1 MLQLKYFM
9 ISMTVIVFALVV
21 TLVLE
26 KACFAAEEIVPE
38 WALKAQMRERR
49 DSGRAKF
56 AELFKGNDGAYYG
69 GEELAG
75 IMEGF
80 LYGDVFRRGL
90 LTDKQREL
98 ITLAVLTTNQNRED
112 IKAHVKAALNIGV
125 TPEEIK
131 AAVYQCAPY
140 IGFTKALEGAYAM
153 NEAFREKNVKL
164 PLAIQ
169 ATVTEKDRYAKGF
182 TTQKSIFPA
191 GLDGMYQSSTA
202 NRKHVAEYLASF
214 CFGDFYTRGAID
226 VKMREILTLC
236 ILSAQGGCESQVKSH
251 VQANLNVGN
260 GEDLMIEAI
269 TQCLPFIGFPRTLNA
284 LACVAEAVKK

>member
-9 ISMTVIVFALVV
+9 ISMTVIVFTLVV

-38 WALKAQMRERR
+38 WALKAQLRERR
-49 DSGRAKF
+49 DPGRAKF

-75 IMEGF
+75 IMECF

-112 IKAHVKAALNIGV
+112 IRAHVKAALNIGV

-131 AAVYQCAPY
+131 EAVYQCAPY

-164 PLAIQ
+164 PLVSR

-182 TTQKSIFPA
+182 ATQKSIFPA
-191 GLDGMYQSSTA
+191 GLDGMYQSSPA
-202 NRKHVAEYLASF
+202 NRKHIAEYLASF
-214 CFGDFYTRGAID
+214 CFGDFYTRGVLD

-236 ILSAQGGCESQVKSH
+236 ILSALGGCESQVKSH

-284 LACVAEAVKK
+284 LACVAEVVKK

>member
-1 MLQLKYFM
+1 
-9 ISMTVIVFALVV
+9 
-21 TLVLE
+21 
-26 KACFAAEEIVPE
+26 
-38 WALKAQMRERR
+38 MRERR
-49 DSGRAKF
+49 DSGRTKF
-56 AELFKGNDGAYYG
+56 EELFKGNDGAYYG

-98 ITLAVLTTNQNRED
+98 ITLAVLTTNQNSED

-131 AAVYQCAPY
+131 EAVYQCAPY

-164 PLAIQ
+164 PLASQ

-191 GLDGMYQSSTA
+191 GLDVMYQSSPA

-214 CFGDFYTRGAID
+214 CFGDFYTRGALD

-284 LACVAEAVKK
+284 LACVAEVVKK